1 MTVAIGVGYY
11 EKFEDQLVEIARD
24 HVYNLDDSDDLSDI
38 FTDIL
43 KETCSKSI
51 THIISIQDKLR
62 DTLCF
67 LVRVVWENNHYFKST
82 MFWCASKIH
91 QSVIKGTWEQI
102 VTQTISQSRCCH
114 RQCFEILLEPT
125 QSIFGDTKRPND
137 LTSFPGLSRRCF

>member
-24 HVYNLDDSDDLSDI
+24 HVYNLDDFDDLSDI

-67 LVRVVWENNHYFKST
+67 LVRVV
-82 MFWCASKIH
+82 
-91 QSVIKGTWEQI
+91 
-102 VTQTISQSRCCH
+102 
-114 RQCFEILLEPT
+114 
-125 QSIFGDTKRPND
+125 
-137 LTSFPGLSRRCF
+137 